1 MDTKDTGDSKPS
13 NTDSGNHMRSS
24 AQTQSSNQPTNSSQK
39 PQAYTGQTLAHQ
51 SQIKSSQI
59 TTALIILIVFLLFVM
74 LILSMNGKFA
84 RVGGTNSNLTALQI
98 NNEQLRA
105 EANAERAR
113 NGLPP
118 LPSGYADAY
127 NTAQRIRSD
136 ANSIASLVG
145 QWETL
150 LETKD
155 SVIGE
160 LRADMASR
168 DKTTQ
173 DLYSQITYLQNQVS
187 KSSGAVDQLT
197 TLSNQLKIANEQI
210 DQYRTKIS
218 EFQARP
224 TNEQVANLRQQ
235 LNESLDQRNKLQF
248 QVEELLKSADSNS
261 GTELYDEALTEIENL
276 RAQNREQR
284 FEMQRLR
291 ADLDRSSIF
300 IESAKDLP
308 AEAAKLYA
316 KLNSLE
322 ESDQTQ
328 LEAAYENIRETM
340 NAEIIHRQTFS
351 KGSSKIAFD
360 REKIIQN
367 ILDKRKDRKSFFL
380 VVGYASKSGESEDN
394 RKLSCRRAT
403 TVASVVNMLKA
414 SDQEV
419 KAVYLGETKR
429 FSEANE
435 LDNQI
440 CEIWEI
446 KI

>member
-1 MDTKDTGDSKPS
+1 METNDTGESNSSDSDNGNSMHSGGQTPPS
-13 NTDSGNHMRSS
+13 IR
-24 AQTQSSNQPTNSSQK
+24 PTNTSGK
-39 PQAYTGQTLAHQ
+39 AQAYAGQTIAHQ
-51 SQIKSSQI
+51 KQIKSSQI
-59 TTALIILIVFLLFVM
+59 TTALIVLIMFLLFVM
-74 LILSMNGKFA
+74 LVLSINGKFSGA
-84 RVGGTNSNLTALQI
+84 GGTKPNLTALET

-118 LPSGYADAY
+118 LPSGYSNAY
-127 NTAQRIRSD
+127 NTAERLRID

-150 LETKD
+150 LETKN
-155 SVIGE
+155 SVISE
-160 LRADMASR
+160 LKADLASR

-187 KSSGAVDQLT
+187 KSSGAAEQLSA
-197 TLSNQLKIANEQI
+197 LSNQLKIANEQI
-210 DQYRTKIS
+210 DQYRVKIS

-224 TNEQVANLRQQ
+224 SNEQVANLRQQ

-284 FEMQRLR
+284 YEMQGLR
-291 ADLDRSSIF
+291 AELDRSSIF

-308 AEAAKLYA
+308 AHAASLYA
-316 KLNSLE
+316 KLNTLE
-322 ESDQTQ
+322 DADQGE

-340 NAEIIHRQTFS
+340 DAEIIHRQTFT

-380 VVGYASKSGESEDN
+380 VVGYASKSGSSEDN

-429 FSEANE
+429 FSEASE